1 MDGPLDQDHPG
12 VSLGLTR
19 YTVYGPKH
27 RVQILENKGEKNMY
41 GTVAKLKVKPGGI
54 DKLNEWSPEERDRDS
69 GARAIYA
76 FQMDDDPN
84 EVYTIA
90 VFDSKEAYMAN
101 AESPEQDKR
110 YREML
115 QWLEGEPE
123 WHDGEIV
130 YHEQY

>member
-1 MDGPLDQDHPG
+1 
-12 VSLGLTR
+12 
-19 YTVYGPKH
+19 
-27 RVQILENKGEKNMY
+27 MY

-54 DKLNEWSPEERDRDS
+54 DKLKEWGPEERDRDS

-76 FQMDDDPN
+76 FKMDDNPN

-90 VFDSKEAYMAN
+90 VFDSKEAYVAN

-115 QWLEGEPE
+115 KWLEAEPE

>member
-1 MDGPLDQDHPG
+1 
-12 VSLGLTR
+12 
-19 YTVYGPKH
+19 
-27 RVQILENKGEKNMY
+27 MY

-54 DKLNEWSPEERDRDS
+54 DKLKEWSPEERDRDS

-76 FQMDDDPN
+76 FQMDDDPK
-84 EVYTIA
+84 ELYMVA
-90 VFDSKEAYMAN
+90 LFESKEAYVAN

>member
-1 MDGPLDQDHPG
+1 
-12 VSLGLTR
+12 
-19 YTVYGPKH
+19 
-27 RVQILENKGEKNMY
+27 MY

-54 DKLNEWSPEERDRDS
+54 DKLKEWSPEERDRDS

-76 FQMDDDPN
+76 FQMDDNPN

-90 VFDSKEAYMAN
+90 VFDSKEAYVAN